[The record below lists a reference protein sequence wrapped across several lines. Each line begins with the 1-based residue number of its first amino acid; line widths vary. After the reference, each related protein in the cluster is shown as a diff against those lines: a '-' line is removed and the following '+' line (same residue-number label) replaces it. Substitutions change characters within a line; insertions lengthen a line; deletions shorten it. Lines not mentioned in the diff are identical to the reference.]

1 MQRVVAVPHRPSL
14 QHVWFMV
21 CMLAL
26 GFGVHAHGIFQ
37 QAFMT
42 WDDSNYACW
51 GLLQPTFPYLTI
63 SFMSAK
69 PASSVTTAAAY
80 LLLGTHPWA
89 PLIVALWMGAVLVA
103 VVVRW
108 TRTAGGDIYAA
119 WLASALLAGSFSLNF
134 YTYSHGPQVAQMLS
148 LASASLC
155 LLLWQR
161 SAWPGWLA
169 ACAIASAAAVL
180 YHYLS
185 LYVVAGICGLV
196 LFCPARSSGRTN
208 FQSSKPAWRLWGSPM
223 FFIWLLVPLGL
234 AMMLSMYRAS
244 DSGAIHFYYW
254 ETLWWQVTELA
265 QSTALDAQYYPRVLL
280 FYEGVAF
287 AAGLAISAVYY
298 VAKRHSYA
306 FVSSAQWAAF
316 LGVPAALVF
325 ASSLSG
331 ADVRPRALA
340 MLLPGAAVWCALG
353 LRGAWKSAWGGAV
366 RPFRFGF
373 ALLALAGVGGCI
385 KGLPLYNNAQPYNT
399 VREFIRERRTR
410 VLIGWSVS
418 TRPHELQFMQAEVPT
433 LERVVWVN
441 TFPQVVEQCNAFPGA
456 VFMVSA
462 PALPPQG
469 VTLRLVAHFD
479 NPAERFVPALLEE
492 GVDRLELF
500 RAGYDLP
507 VTVFASRLHGAA
519 TASGLGIQLYDFIG
533 CGE

>member
-1 MQRVVAVPHRPSL
+1 M
-14 QHVWFMV
+14 WFMV
-21 CMLAL
+21 CVLAL

-42 WDDSNYACW
+42 WDDSNYASW
-51 GLLQPTFPYLTI
+51 GLLQPAFPYLTI

-80 LLLGTHPWA
+80 LLLGTHPWT

-103 VVVRW
+103 VVFRW
-108 TRTAGGDIYAA
+108 TRAAGGDLYAA

-134 YTYSHGPQVAQMLS
+134 YTFSHGPQVAQMLS

-161 SAWPGWLA
+161 SAWPGWLV

-196 LFCPARSSGRTN
+196 LFGPALSGRSN
-208 FQSSKPAWRLWGSPM
+208 KLRGGEPAWRNRGTLG
-223 FFIWLLVPLGL
+223 FFIWLLVPIGL
-234 AMMLSMYRAS
+234 AMLLSVYRVS
-244 DSGAIHFYYW
+244 DGGAIHFYYW
-254 ETLWWQVTELA
+254 ETLWWQVKELA
-265 QSTALDAQYYPRVLL
+265 QSTVPDAQYYPRVLL
-280 FYEGVAF
+280 FYEGAAF
-287 AAGLAISAVYY
+287 AAGLAISAVHYI
-298 VAKRHSYA
+298 AKRHSYA
-306 FVSSAQWAAF
+306 LIFFAQWAAF
-316 LGVPAALVF
+316 LAVPLALIF
-325 ASSLSG
+325 SSSLSG

-353 LRGAWKSAWGGAV
+353 LRGAWKSAWGGTV
-366 RPFRFGF
+366 QPFRFGF
-373 ALLALAGVGGCI
+373 ALLALAGIGGCI
-385 KGLPLYNNAQPYNT
+385 KGLPLYKNAQPYND

-410 VLIGWSVS
+410 ALIGWSVS
-418 TRPHELQFMQAEVPT
+418 ARPHELQFMQAEVPT
-433 LERVVWVN
+433 LERVVWVKSLR
-441 TFPQVVEQCNAFPGA
+441 QVVEQCEALPGA
-456 VFMVSA
+456 VFMVTA

-469 VTLRLVAHFD
+469 VALRLAAQFD

-492 GVDRLELF
+492 GVDRLELL

-507 VTVFASRLHGAA
+507 VTMFGSRVRAVA
-519 TASGLGIQLYDFIG
+519 TAPGLGIQLYDFIG

>member
-1 MQRVVAVPHRPSL
+1 
-14 QHVWFMV
+14 MV
-21 CMLAL
+21 CVLTL

-42 WDDSNYACW
+42 WDDSNYASW
-51 GLLQPTFPYLTI
+51 GLLQPAFPYLTI

-69 PASSVTTAAAY
+69 PASSVTTAVAY

-103 VVVRW
+103 VVFRW
-108 TRTAGGDIYAA
+108 TRAAGGDLYAA
-119 WLASALLAGSFSLNF
+119 WLASALLAGSFSLHF
-134 YTYSHGPQVAQMLS
+134 YTLSHGPQVAQMLS
-148 LASASLC
+148 LAGASLC

-161 SAWPGWLA
+161 SAWPGWLPA
-169 ACAIASAAAVL
+169 GAVASAAAVL

-196 LFCPARSSGRTN
+196 LFSPAKSGGGTN
-208 FQSSKPAWRLWGSPM
+208 LQGSDPGSRLRGTLM
-223 FFIWLLVPLGL
+223 FFVWLLVPLGL
-234 AMMLSMYRAS
+234 AMLLSMYRVS

-265 QSTALDAQYYPRVLL
+265 QSTAPDALYYPRVLL

-287 AAGLAISAVYY
+287 AAGLAIAAVHFI
-298 VAKRHSYA
+298 ATRQRYA
-306 FVSSAQWAAF
+306 IVSSAQWVAF
-316 LGVPAALVF
+316 LGLPAALVF

-340 MLLPGAAVWCALG
+340 MLLPGAVVWSALG
-353 LRGAWKSAWGGAV
+353 LRGAWNSAWGGTV
-366 RPFRFGF
+366 RPFRVGL

-385 KGLPLYNNAQPYNT
+385 RGLPLYNNAQPYNA
-399 VREFIRERRTR
+399 VREFLRERQTR
-410 VLIGWSVS
+410 VLIGWSAS
-418 TRPHELQFMQAEVPT
+418 ARPHELQFMQAEVPT

-441 TFPQVVEQCNAFPGA
+441 TLPQVVEQCNAFPGA

-469 VTLRLVAHFD
+469 VALRLAAHFE
-479 NPAERFVPALLEE
+479 NLAERFVPALLEE
-492 GVDRLELF
+492 GVDRLELL
-500 RAGYDLP
+500 RARYDLS
-507 VTVFASRLHGAA
+507 VTVFGSRLQVAA
-519 TASGLGIQLYDFIG
+519 PAPGMGIQLYDFIG